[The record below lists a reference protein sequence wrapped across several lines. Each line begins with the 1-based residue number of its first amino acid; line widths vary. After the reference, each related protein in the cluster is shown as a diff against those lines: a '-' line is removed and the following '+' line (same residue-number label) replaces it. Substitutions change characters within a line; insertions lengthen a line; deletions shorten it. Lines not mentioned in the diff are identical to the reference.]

1 MIFSIFYIWYG
12 SPLFVFAMAAAAVFS
27 YVSGAMIS
35 RYRKKNRPQA
45 LRLLRIT
52 TGIYLVLLFVMK
64 FLGPVLLG
72 LKAAGLSF
80 LPDHFIQVPPGF
92 TFLILACISYP
103 ADICYNRCDPER
115 SAAQLLGWILH
126 FPKLLCG
133 PFVPKKDFIPGK
145 DSRSANIYSGLL
157 RFAAG
162 LFKKTIV
169 ASKAY
174 TLFMSVSAL
183 QAGSSVLSAWTG
195 AFAALT
201 ALYFELSGYA
211 DMAVGLS
218 RMAGYVLPEE
228 FALPLASKDMKEF
241 TERWSVTLQNWFR
254 TYIPLGNASVRT
266 VTGIILTG
274 LFYRP
279 SLNGLAWG
287 VILAC
292 AFLLSNL
299 IPWRIPAVK
308 RILLWISLLFSSVFI
323 LSPSFADA
331 LHYIAM
337 MFFKAS
343 SFAGPLTGS
352 LVFMNLVP
360 AAALCAAV
368 LPVFRTLFRRIQNSD
383 AAWIIPPAVILIFVI
398 AAAAAVSGATVP
410 FIFLRSL

>member
-52 TGIYLVLLFVMK
+52 AGIYLVLLFVMK
-64 FLGPVLLG
+64 FLGPILTG
-72 LKAAGLSF
+72 LRSMGLSF

-103 ADICYNRCDPER
+103 ADICFNRCDPER

-133 PFVPKKDFIPGK
+133 PFVAKKEFTPGK
-145 DSRSANIYSGLL
+145 DSRGVNIYSGLL

-162 LFKKTIV
+162 LFKKTVI
-169 ASKAY
+169 AAKAY
-174 TLFMSVSAL
+174 TLFMTVSTL

-211 DMAVGLS
+211 DMAIGLS

-228 FALPLASKDMKEF
+228 FRMPLASRDMKEF

-254 TYIPLGNASVRT
+254 TYVPFGNTSVRT
-266 VTGIILTG
+266 VTAILLTG

-287 VILAC
+287 IILAC
-292 AFLLSNL
+292 TALLSKL
-299 IPWRIPAVK
+299 IPERIPAVK
-308 RILLWISLLFSSVFI
+308 RILLWAALLFSSVFI

-331 LHYIAM
+331 LHYTAM
-337 MFFKAS
+337 MFFNAS
-343 SFAGPLTGS
+343 SFADALTGS
-352 LVFMNLVP
+352 LVFMNLIP

-368 LPVFRTLFRRIQNSD
+368 IPVLRPLFRRILNSD
-383 AAWIIPPAVILIFVI
+383 AAWIIPPAVILLFVF
-398 AAAAAVSGATVP
+398 AVAAAVSGASMP